1 MSKTVEQVKK
11 IVLENDIKGK
21 VEFNYNLSKLSWF
34 GVAGKAEVF
43 FIPDSS
49 SELALLLSLMPSD
62 VNRTVIGMGSNLLI
76 RDGGIDGLIIK
87 LGKSFSSIDI
97 ETNLVS
103 VGASVPDKVLSKFC
117 LSQSIE
123 GFEFLT
129 GIPGCIGGAVAMN
142 AGCYG
147 AETKDIFLSADCI
160 DYFGNKISIDKSE
173 KFFSYRNN
181 SRTKDLIILNVKFK
195 KSIGNKKKIT
205 DKMNKINNNRILSQP
220 QKVRT
225 AGSTFKN
232 PISNSEKRA
241 WELIELSGSREI
253 AVNNISLSDKHANF
267 IVNKQFISA
276 NQIESFGESIKER
289 VLKETGVSLEW
300 EIKIIGKYE

>member
-1 MSKTVEQVKK
+1 MSKVVNQVKK
-11 IVLENDIKGK
+11 IVSENDIKGK

-43 FIPDSS
+43 YVPESS
-49 SELALLLSLMPSD
+49 PELSLLLSLLPND
-62 VNRTVIGMGSNLLI
+62 VNRTIIGMGSNLLI
-76 RDGGIDGLIIK
+76 RDGGIDGIIIK

-97 ETNLVS
+97 ESDLVS

-117 LSQSIE
+117 LSHSIE

-129 GIPGCIGGAVAMN
+129 GIPGSVGGAVAMN

-147 AETKDIFLSADCI
+147 SETKDIFLSADCV
-160 DYFGNKISIDKSE
+160 DFLGNEILIHKSE
-173 KFFSYRNN
+173 DFFSYRNN
-181 SRTKDLIILNVKFK
+181 SRIRDLIILNVKFRK
-195 KSIGNKKKIT
+195 NIGNKKQISS
-205 DKMNKINNNRILSQP
+205 KMNEINNNRILSQP

-232 PISNSEKRA
+232 PISNSDKKA

-253 AVNNISLSDKHANF
+253 LVNDIFLSDKHANF

-276 NQIESFGESIKER
+276 NQIEYFGESIKDK
-289 VLKETGVSLEW
+289 VLKETGISLEW
-300 EIKIIGKYE
+300 EVKILGKYE

>member
-1 MSKTVEQVKK
+1 MSKVVNQVKK
-11 IVLENDIKGK
+11 IVSENNIKGK

-43 FIPDSS
+43 YVPESS
-49 SELALLLSLMPSD
+49 PELSLLLSLLPND
-62 VNRTVIGMGSNLLI
+62 VNRTIIGMGSNLLI
-76 RDGGIDGLIIK
+76 RDGGIDGIIIK

-97 ETNLVS
+97 ESDLVS

-117 LSQSIE
+117 LSHSIE

-129 GIPGCIGGAVAMN
+129 GIPGSVGGAVAMN

-147 AETKDIFLSADCI
+147 SETKDIFLSADCV
-160 DYFGNKISIDKSE
+160 DFLGNEILIHKSE
-173 KFFSYRNN
+173 DFFSYRNN
-181 SRTKDLIILNVKFK
+181 SRIRDLIILNVKFRK
-195 KSIGNKKKIT
+195 NIGNKKQISS
-205 DKMNKINNNRILSQP
+205 KMNKINNNRILSQP

-232 PISNSEKRA
+232 PISNSDKKA

-253 AVNNISLSDKHANF
+253 LVNDIFLSDKHANF

-276 NQIESFGESIKER
+276 NQIEYFGESIKDK
-289 VLKETGVSLEW
+289 VLKETGISLEW
-300 EIKIIGKYE
+300 EIKILGKYE

>member
-1 MSKTVEQVKK
+1 MNKVVNQVRK
-11 IVLENDIKGK
+11 IVSENDIKGK
-21 VEFNYNLSKLSWF
+21 IEFNYDLSKLSWF

-43 FIPDSS
+43 YIPESS
-49 SELALLLSLMPSD
+49 SELSLLLSLLSTD
-62 VNRTVIGMGSNLLI
+62 VNRTIIGLGSNLLI

-87 LGKSFSSIDI
+87 LGKSFSSIDV
-97 ETNLVS
+97 ESDLVN

-117 LSQSIE
+117 LSHSIE

-147 AETKDIFLSADCI
+147 SEIKDIFLSADCI
-160 DYFGNKISIDKSE
+160 DFFGNKILLHKSE
-173 KFFSYRNN
+173 DFFSYRNN
-181 SRTKDLIILNVKFK
+181 SRTKDLIILNAKFK
-195 KSIGNKKKIT
+195 KIIGNKKQIS
-205 DKMNKINNNRILSQP
+205 DKMSMINNNRILSQH

-232 PISNSEKRA
+232 PISNSDKKA

-276 NQIESFGESIKER
+276 NQIESFGESIKEK
-289 VLKETGVSLEW
+289 VLKETGVPLEW
-300 EIKIIGKYE
+300 EIKILGKYE

>member
-1 MSKTVEQVKK
+1 MSKTVDQVKK

-21 VEFNYNLSKLSWF
+21 VEFHYNLSKLSWF
-34 GVAGKAEVF
+34 GIAGKAEVF
-43 FIPDSS
+43 YIPDSS
-49 SELALLLSLMPSD
+49 SELTLLLSLLPTD
-62 VNRTVIGMGSNLLI
+62 VNRTVIGMCSNLLI

-97 ETNLVS
+97 ETNLVN
-103 VGASVPDKVLSKFC
+103 VGASVPDKVLSNFC

-147 AETKDIFLSADCI
+147 SETKDIFLSADCI

-173 KFFSYRNN
+173 KIFSYRNN

-195 KSIGNKKKIT
+195 KSIGNKKQIT

-253 AVNNISLSDKHANF
+253 AVNDISLSDKHANF

-276 NQIESFGESIKER
+276 NQIESFGESIKEK

-300 EIKIIGKYE
+300 EIKILGKHE

>member
-1 MSKTVEQVKK
+1 MSKVVNQVKK
-11 IVLENDIKGK
+11 IVSENDIKGK

-43 FIPDSS
+43 YVPESS
-49 SELALLLSLMPSD
+49 PELSLLLSLLPND
-62 VNRTVIGMGSNLLI
+62 VNRTIIGMGSNLLI
-76 RDGGIDGLIIK
+76 RDGGIDGIIIK

-97 ETNLVS
+97 ESDLVS

-117 LSQSIE
+117 LSHSIE

-129 GIPGCIGGAVAMN
+129 GIPGSVGGAVAMN

-147 AETKDIFLSADCI
+147 SETKDIFLSADCV
-160 DYFGNKISIDKSE
+160 DFLGNEILIHKSE
-173 KFFSYRNN
+173 DFFSYRNN
-181 SRTKDLIILNVKFK
+181 SRIRDLIILNVKFRK
-195 KSIGNKKKIT
+195 NIGNKKQISS
-205 DKMNKINNNRILSQP
+205 KMNEINNNRILSQP

-232 PISNSEKRA
+232 PISNSDKKA

-253 AVNNISLSDKHANF
+253 LVNDIFLSDKHSNF

-276 NQIESFGESIKER
+276 NKIEYFGESIKDK
-289 VLKETGVSLEW
+289 VLKETGISLEW
-300 EIKIIGKYE
+300 EIKILGKYE

>member
-1 MSKTVEQVKK
+1 MSMSVEQVKK
-11 IVLENDIKGK
+11 IVSQNDIKGK

-43 FIPDSS
+43 YMPDSS
-49 SELALLLSLMPSD
+49 SELSLFLSLLPAD

-87 LGKSFSSIDI
+87 LGKNFASIDI
-97 ETNLVS
+97 DSDLVS
-103 VGASVPDKVLSKFC
+103 VGASVPDKFLSKFC
-117 LSQSIE
+117 LSHSIE

-147 AETKDIFLSADCI
+147 SETKDIFLSADCI

-181 SRTKDLIILNVKFK
+181 SRTKDLIILNV
-195 KSIGNKKKIT
+195 I
-205 DKMNKINNNRILSQP
+205 
-220 QKVRT
+220 
-225 AGSTFKN
+225 
-232 PISNSEKRA
+232 
-241 WELIELSGSREI
+241 
-253 AVNNISLSDKHANF
+253 
-267 IVNKQFISA
+267 
-276 NQIESFGESIKER
+276 
-289 VLKETGVSLEW
+289 
-300 EIKIIGKYE
+300 

>member
-1 MSKTVEQVKK
+1 MSKIIDQVKK
-11 IVLENDIKGK
+11 IVSENDIKGK
-21 VEFNYNLSKLSWF
+21 LEFDYNLSKLSWF

-43 FIPDSS
+43 YIPDSS
-49 SELALLLSLMPSD
+49 TELALLLSLLPTD

-87 LGKSFSSIDI
+87 LGKNFTGIDI
-97 ETNLVS
+97 DGDLVR

-117 LSQSIE
+117 SSQSIE

-147 AETKDIFLSADCI
+147 SEIKDIFHSARCL
-160 DYFGNKISIDKSE
+160 DYFGNEISIDKSE

-181 SRTKDLIILNVKFK
+181 TRVKNLIILDVKFK
-195 KSIGNKKKIT
+195 KAIG
-205 DKMNKINNNRILSQP
+205 DKDQIISKVKEINNSRILAQP

-232 PISNSEKRA
+232 PISQSNKKA
-241 WELIELSGSREI
+241 WELIELSGAKNIEG
-253 AVNNISLSDKHANF
+253 NNIALSDKHANF
-267 IVNKQFISA
+267 IVNKQFESA
-276 NQIESFGESIKER
+276 NIIESFGELIRER
-289 VLKETGVSLEW
+289 VFNKTGVSLEW
-300 EIKIIGKYE
+300 EIKILGKA

>member
-1 MSKTVEQVKK
+1 MSKTIEQVKK
-11 IVLENDIKGK
+11 IVLENNIKGK
-21 VEFNYNLSKLSWF
+21 VEFSYNLSKLSWF

-43 FIPDSS
+43 YIPNSS
-49 SELALLLSLMPSD
+49 SELTLLLSLLPTD

-76 RDGGIDGLIIK
+76 RDGGIDGIIIK

-147 AETKDIFLSADCI
+147 SETKDIFLSADCI

-173 KFFSYRNN
+173 KFFSYRKN

-195 KSIGNKKKIT
+195 KSIGNKKLIT

-253 AVNNISLSDKHANF
+253 AVNDISLSDKHANF

-276 NQIESFGESIKER
+276 NQIEFFGESIKER
-289 VLKETGVSLEW
+289 VLKETGVLLEW

>member
-1 MSKTVEQVKK
+1 MSKTVDQVKK

-21 VEFNYNLSKLSWF
+21 VEFHYNLSKLSWF

-43 FIPDSS
+43 YIPDSS
-49 SELALLLSLMPSD
+49 SELILLLSLLPTD
-62 VNRTVIGMGSNLLI
+62 VNRTVIGMCSNLLI
-76 RDGGIDGLIIK
+76 RDGGIDGLVIK

-97 ETNLVS
+97 ETNLVN
-103 VGASVPDKVLSKFC
+103 VGASVPDKVLSNFC

-147 AETKDIFLSADCI
+147 SETKDIFLSADCI

-173 KFFSYRNN
+173 KIFSYRNN

-195 KSIGNKKKIT
+195 KSIGNKKQII

-232 PISNSEKRA
+232 PISNSEKKA

-253 AVNNISLSDKHANF
+253 AVNDISLSDKHANF

-289 VLKETGVSLEW
+289 VLKVTGVLLEW

>member
-1 MSKTVEQVKK
+1 MSKTVTQVKK
-11 IVLENDIKGK
+11 IVLENNIKGK

-43 FIPDSS
+43 YTPDSS
-49 SELALLLSLMPSD
+49 SELALLLSLLPTD

-147 AETKDIFLSADCI
+147 SETQDIFLSADCI

-195 KSIGNKKKIT
+195 KSIGNKKQIT
-205 DKMNKINNNRILSQP
+205 DKMNKINDNRILSQP

-253 AVNNISLSDKHANF
+253 AVNDISLSDKHANF

-276 NQIESFGESIKER
+276 NQIESFGESIRER

>member
-1 MSKTVEQVKK
+1 MSKTVDQVKK

-21 VEFNYNLSKLSWF
+21 VEFHYNLSKLSWF
-34 GVAGKAEVF
+34 GIAGKAEVF
-43 FIPDSS
+43 YIPDSS
-49 SELALLLSLMPSD
+49 SELTLLLSLLPTD
-62 VNRTVIGMGSNLLI
+62 VNRTVIGMCSNLLI

-97 ETNLVS
+97 ETNLVN
-103 VGASVPDKVLSKFC
+103 VGASVPDKVLSNFC

-147 AETKDIFLSADCI
+147 SETKDIFLSADCI

-173 KFFSYRNN
+173 KIFSYRNN

-195 KSIGNKKKIT
+195 KSIGNKKQIT

-253 AVNNISLSDKHANF
+253 AVNDISLSDKHANF

-289 VLKETGVSLEW
+289 VLKETGVLLEW

>member
-1 MSKTVEQVKK
+1 MSKVVNQVKK
-11 IVLENDIKGK
+11 IVSENDIKGK

-43 FIPDSS
+43 YVPESS
-49 SELALLLSLMPSD
+49 PELSLLLSLLPND
-62 VNRTVIGMGSNLLI
+62 VNRTIIGMGSNLLI
-76 RDGGIDGLIIK
+76 RDGGIDGIIIK

-97 ETNLVS
+97 ESDLVS

-117 LSQSIE
+117 LSHSIE

-129 GIPGCIGGAVAMN
+129 GIPGSVGGAVAMN

-147 AETKDIFLSADCI
+147 SETKDIFLSADCV
-160 DYFGNKISIDKSE
+160 DFLGNEILIHKSE
-173 KFFSYRNN
+173 DFFSYRNN
-181 SRTKDLIILNVKFK
+181 SRIRDLIILNVKFRK
-195 KSIGNKKKIT
+195 NIGNKKQISS
-205 DKMNKINNNRILSQP
+205 KMNKINNNRILSQP

-232 PISNSEKRA
+232 PISNSDKKA

-253 AVNNISLSDKHANF
+253 LVNDIFLSDKHSNF

-276 NQIESFGESIKER
+276 NKIEYFGESIKDK
-289 VLKETGVSLEW
+289 VLKETGISLEW
-300 EIKIIGKYE
+300 EIKILGKYE

>member
-1 MSKTVEQVKK
+1 MSKTVDQVKK

-21 VEFNYNLSKLSWF
+21 VEFHYNLSKLSWF
-34 GVAGKAEVF
+34 GIAGKAEVF
-43 FIPDSS
+43 YIPDSS
-49 SELALLLSLMPSD
+49 SELILLLSLLPTD
-62 VNRTVIGMGSNLLI
+62 VNRTVIGMCSNLLI

-97 ETNLVS
+97 ETNLVN
-103 VGASVPDKVLSKFC
+103 VGASVPDKVLSNFC

-147 AETKDIFLSADCI
+147 SETKDIFLSADCI

-173 KFFSYRNN
+173 KIFSYRNN

-195 KSIGNKKKIT
+195 KSIGNKKQIT

-253 AVNNISLSDKHANF
+253 AVNDISLSDKHANF

-289 VLKETGVSLEW
+289 VLKETGVLLEW

>member
-1 MSKTVEQVKK
+1 MNKIVDQVKK
-11 IVLENDIKGK
+11 IVSENDIRGK

-43 FIPDSS
+43 YIPEST
-49 SELALLLSLMPSD
+49 SELSLLLSLLPTD

-87 LGKSFSSIDI
+87 LGKSFSSINI
-97 ETNLVS
+97 ESDLVT

-117 LSQSIE
+117 LSHSIE

-129 GIPGCIGGAVAMN
+129 GIPGSIGGAVAMN

-147 AETKDIFLSADCI
+147 SEIKDIFLSADCI
-160 DYFGNKISIDKSE
+160 DFFGNKILIHKSE
-173 KFFSYRNN
+173 DFFSYRNN
-181 SRTKDLIILNVKFK
+181 SRTKDLIILNVKFR
-195 KSIGNKKKIT
+195 KSIGNSKQIT
-205 DKMNKINNNRILSQP
+205 DKMNEINDNRILSQP

-232 PISNSEKRA
+232 PISNSDKKA

-253 AVNNISLSDKHANF
+253 AVNDISLSDKHANF

-276 NQIESFGESIKER
+276 NQIESFGESIKEK

-300 EIKIIGKYE
+300 EIKILGKYE

>member
-1 MSKTVEQVKK
+1 MSKVVNQVKK
-11 IVLENDIKGK
+11 IVSENDIKGK

-43 FIPDSS
+43 YVPESS
-49 SELALLLSLMPSD
+49 PELSLLLSLLPND
-62 VNRTVIGMGSNLLI
+62 VNRTIIGMGSNLLI
-76 RDGGIDGLIIK
+76 RDGGIDGIIIK

-97 ETNLVS
+97 ESDLVS

-117 LSQSIE
+117 LSHSIE

-129 GIPGCIGGAVAMN
+129 GIPGSVGGAVAMN

-147 AETKDIFLSADCI
+147 SETKDIFLSADCV
-160 DYFGNKISIDKSE
+160 DFLGNEILIHKSE
-173 KFFSYRNN
+173 DFFSYRNN
-181 SRTKDLIILNVKFK
+181 SRIRDLIILNVKFRK
-195 KSIGNKKKIT
+195 NIGNKKQISS
-205 DKMNKINNNRILSQP
+205 KMNEINNNRILSQP

-232 PISNSEKRA
+232 PISNSDKKA

-253 AVNNISLSDKHANF
+253 LVNDIFLSDKHANF

-276 NQIESFGESIKER
+276 NQIEYFGESIKDK
-289 VLKETGVSLEW
+289 VLKETGISLEW
-300 EIKIIGKYE
+300 EIKILGKYE

>member
-1 MSKTVEQVKK
+1 MSKVVNQVKK
-11 IVLENDIKGK
+11 IVSENNIKGK

-43 FIPDSS
+43 YVPESS
-49 SELALLLSLMPSD
+49 PELSLLLSLLPND
-62 VNRTVIGMGSNLLI
+62 VNRTIIGMGSNLLI
-76 RDGGIDGLIIK
+76 RDGGIDGIIIK

-97 ETNLVS
+97 ESDLVS

-117 LSQSIE
+117 LSHSIE

-129 GIPGCIGGAVAMN
+129 GIPGSVGGAVAMN

-147 AETKDIFLSADCI
+147 SETKDIFLSADCV
-160 DYFGNKISIDKSE
+160 DFLGNEILIHKSE
-173 KFFSYRNN
+173 DFFSYRNN
-181 SRTKDLIILNVKFK
+181 SRIRDLIILNVKFRK
-195 KSIGNKKKIT
+195 NIGNKKQISS
-205 DKMNKINNNRILSQP
+205 KMNEINNNRILSQP

-232 PISNSEKRA
+232 PISNSDKKA

-253 AVNNISLSDKHANF
+253 LVNDIFLSDKHSNF

-276 NQIESFGESIKER
+276 NKIEYFGESIKDK
-289 VLKETGVSLEW
+289 VLKETGISLEW
-300 EIKIIGKYE
+300 EIKILGKYE

>member
-1 MSKTVEQVKK
+1 MSKIADQVKK
-11 IVLENDIKGK
+11 IVLENNIKGK
-21 VEFNYNLSKLSWF
+21 VELNYNLSKLSWF

-43 FIPDSS
+43 YIPDSS
-49 SELALLLSLMPSD
+49 TELAIFLRLLPTD

-87 LGKSFSSIDI
+87 LGKKFSSIDI
-97 ETNLVS
+97 DGDLIR

-117 LSQSIE
+117 SSQSIE

-147 AETKDIFLSADCI
+147 SEIKDIFHSAKCL
-160 DYFGNKISIDKSE
+160 DYFGSEVNIDKSE

-181 SRTKDLIILNVKFK
+181 TRVKNLIILDVKFK
-195 KSIGNKKKIT
+195 KAIGDKNHIINKMKE
-205 DKMNKINNNRILSQP
+205 INNNRILAQP

-232 PISNSEKRA
+232 PISQSNKKA
-241 WELIELSGSREI
+241 WELIELSGAKNIEG
-253 AVNNISLSDKHANF
+253 NNIALSDKHANF
-267 IVNKQFISA
+267 IVNKQFESA
-276 NQIESFGESIKER
+276 NVIESFGESIRER
-289 VLKETGVSLEW
+289 VFNKTGVSLEW
-300 EIKIIGKYE
+300 EIKILGKA

>member
-1 MSKTVEQVKK
+1 MSKVSDQVKK
-11 IVLENDIKGK
+11 VVSQNNIKGK

-43 FIPDSS
+43 YIPDSS
-49 SELALLLSLMPSD
+49 TELSLLLSLLPAD

-87 LGKSFSSIDI
+87 LGKNFSGIDI
-97 ETNLVS
+97 ESDLVN

-117 LSQSIE
+117 SSQSIE

-129 GIPGCIGGAVAMN
+129 GIPGCIAGAVAMN

-147 AETKDIFLSADCI
+147 SETKDIFISADCI
-160 DYFGNKISIDKSE
+160 DYFGNKISIHKSE
-173 KFFSYRNN
+173 DFFSYRNN
-181 SRTKDLIILNVKFK
+181 SRTKDLIILNVKFR
-195 KSIGNKKKIT
+195 KSIGNRKQIM

-232 PISNSEKRA
+232 PISNTDKKA

-253 AVNNISLSDKHANF
+253 AVKDIFLSDKHANF
-267 IVNKQFISA
+267 IVNKQFASA
-276 NQIESFGESIKER
+276 NQIESFGESIKDK

-300 EIKIIGKYE
+300 EIKILGKHE